1 MLILAAVLLV
11 AFALLTPLLIG
22 KGSLPEVEP
31 ESPTRHLEERKAAI
45 YENLRDLQ
53 GEYRM
58 DKLSDEDYQQ
68 TKTDLQ
74 KDLAVVLAEIDRI
87 TGEAPPTPAESA
99 EASPSPGD

>member
-11 AFALLTPLLIG
+11 AFALLMPLLVG
-22 KGSLPEVEP
+22 KGSLPEIEP

-58 DKLSDEDYQQ
+58 GKLSDEDYQQ
-68 TKTDLQ
+68 TKRDLQ
-74 KDLAVVLAEIDRI
+74 KGLAVVLAEIDRI
-87 TGEAPPTPAESA
+87 EREPPPAPAESP
-99 EASPSPGD
+99 EAVPSPGD

>member
-1 MLILAAVLLV
+1 MLIAAAVLLV

-22 KGSLPEVEP
+22 QGSLPEVEP

-58 DKLSDEDYQQ
+58 GKLSDEDYRQ

-74 KDLAVVLAEIDRI
+74 KDLAAVLAEIDRI
-87 TGEAPPTPAESA
+87 EGKGPVMERKGAPPELHDA
-99 EASPSPGD
+99 